1 MSDILLFVFA
11 AACVAAIVIAKC
23 LADRRKRA
31 EESILAESAAE
42 MENAA
47 RVQEILQSC
56 AVDLKRQRAA
66 GYGPWLSAL
75 LDGPLYLQYDEQ
87 GRVQVKTLARP
98 VTPGL
103 ALSAVRRTIGELAG
117 GRFNLDGLMRAEA
130 ELEHLGEGA

>member
-117 GRFNLDGLMRAEA
+117 GRFNLDGLMRAES